1 VFLIDGTGRLTAAL
15 PVGRLLLVDPTALL
29 RPLAGEDEVV
39 AVPVTER
46 RKRVEELVDKY
57 NLMSLPVV
65 DEAGVL
71 VGVVTADDVIS
82 MLRQD

>member
-1 VFLIDGTGRLTAAL
+1 M
-15 PVGRLLLVDPTALL
+15 
-29 RPLAGEDEVV
+29 V

-46 RKRVEELVDKY
+46 HQRIAEQVDKY
-57 NLMSLPVV
+57 NLMTLPVV

-71 VGVVTADDVIS
+71 VGVITADDVIS